1 MPANKQPTVS
11 ITEHAGWYHVWVD
24 GRLYSTLNDADV
36 QAIIRAYLEQG
47 NTKGVR
53 ALLKEFGE

>member
-11 ITEHAGWYHVWVD
+11 ITEHAGCYHVWVD
-24 GRLYSTLNDADV
+24 GRLYSALNDADV

-47 NTKGVR
+47 NTKSVR